1 MTKSNIIKFRPAQQ
15 ALIADSFVNFAA
27 SMGIGGKDKRLD
39 STFVD
44 RGRMPW
50 HELEALYREDWIGGK
65 IVDIIPDDMTRNW
78 RTFSDASLTPEERTK
93 ITAEERRLK
102 LKHHIN
108 FNKKWS
114 RLYGGSLIVMNIDDG
129 LDPSEP
135 LIVENIKPGQLRNLI
150 VFDRRHADPHRIN
163 TFDPLAENF
172 RQPET
177 YRLANTS
184 GEIHH
189 TRVVRMDGQPL
200 PYYSFQRNNYWGDP
214 VFKRIRDAIVN
225 ANIALDSAAGL
236 LFESN
241 VDVVGV
247 DGLLHM
253 LATDEGTAQLTKRF
267 QTAKFLKANNNIT
280 VYDKGL
286 EEVKNVVKS
295 FAGIPE
301 LLDRFLTIL
310 SAASDTPATR
320 LFGKSP
326 VGLNATGDGDL
337 RNYYDSISGK
347 QESELRPPLET
358 IDVVMAMNLGI
369 DPEKMEFSF
378 NPLWQIPDTEAA
390 TVKLQ
395 NAQADQIYL
404 DLGVVNESMIAQEAK
419 DMGTYGTINDE
430 WIEELAQAQEE
441 ADRLAKEGLN
451 DESENTPDDEEDDD
465 ENKDPDAGNEDDE
478 DEED

>member
-1 MTKSNIIKFRPAQQ
+1 MNNRNVIQFRPAQQ

-27 SMGIGGKDKRLD
+27 SMGISGKDKRLD

-65 IVDIIPDDMTRNW
+65 IVDIIPDDMCRNW

-93 ITAEERRLK
+93 IVSEERRLK

-108 FNKKWS
+108 SNKKWA
-114 RLYGGSLIVMNIDDG
+114 RLYGGSIIVMNIEDG

-135 LIVENIKPGQLRNLI
+135 LDVTKIKPGQLRNLI
-150 VFDRRHADPHRIN
+150 VFDRRHAEPHRIN
-163 TFDPLAENF
+163 TSDPLAENF
-172 RQPET
+172 RMPET

-189 TRVVRMDGQPL
+189 TRVIRMDGQQL
-200 PYYSFQRNNYWGDP
+200 PYFSFQRNNYWGDP

-247 DGLLHM
+247 DGLIHM
-253 LATDEGTAQLTKRF
+253 LSTDEGSAQLLKRF
-267 QTAKFLKANNNIT
+267 QTAKFLKANNNLT

-286 EEVKNVVKS
+286 EEIQNITKS
-295 FAGIPE
+295 FAGIPD

-337 RNYYDSISGK
+337 RNYYDSISSK
-347 QESELRPPLET
+347 QESELRPALET
-358 IDVVMAMNLGI
+358 LDIVIAMNLGI
-369 DPEKMEFSF
+369 DPDKMDFSF
-378 NPLWQIPDTEAA
+378 DPLWQIPDTEAA
-390 TVKLQ
+390 AIKLQ
-395 NAQADQIYL
+395 NAQADAMYV
-404 DLGVVNESMIAQEAK
+404 DLGVVTEAMVAQEAK
-419 DMGTYGTINDE
+419 DNGTYGTITDE
-430 WIEELAQAQEE
+430 WIEELDRAQEA
-441 ADRLAKEGLN
+441 ADDPEGGDL
-451 DESENTPDDEEDDD
+451 DEEPD
-465 ENKDPDAGNEDDE
+465 EEPEDDK
-478 DEED
+478 DSDA